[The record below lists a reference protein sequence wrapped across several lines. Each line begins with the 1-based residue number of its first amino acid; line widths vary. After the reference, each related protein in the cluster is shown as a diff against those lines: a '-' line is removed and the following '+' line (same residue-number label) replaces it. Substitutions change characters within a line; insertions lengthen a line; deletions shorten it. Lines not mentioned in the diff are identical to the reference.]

1 MFKLHLI
8 DGTVIDIDRLAV
20 DALLNADS
28 DNYRLFGGTDVV
40 QRAKKINPFQ
50 PMPDV
55 AQPNKEW
62 WIEPALKG
70 R

>member
-1 MFKLHLI
+1 MLYKLHLI
-8 DGTVIDIDRLAV
+8 DGTVIEIDQPAV

-28 DNYRLFGGTDVV
+28 DNYRLFGDIVV

-55 AQPNKEW
+55 EQPNQKW